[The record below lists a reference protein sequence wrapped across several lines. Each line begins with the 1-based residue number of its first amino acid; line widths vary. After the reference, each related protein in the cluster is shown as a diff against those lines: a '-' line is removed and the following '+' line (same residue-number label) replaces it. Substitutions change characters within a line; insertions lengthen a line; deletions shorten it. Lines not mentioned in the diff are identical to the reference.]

1 MIRRLFAP
9 RKRRTPVVRPSAR
22 LHLEQL
28 ENREML
34 DAALVQGLT
43 YLTLNAYQAAQ
54 QGQQLQATTQADL
67 SRFQQN
73 AASYSA
79 GRGVTTTQMNQ
90 DLAALKQDAAN
101 IQGANS
107 SFQKDVQYFL
117 MGIVSN
123 ASNVTSSDAQTL
135 LVDAYFLQMGQTQI
149 NSTLQ
154 TAASAAAATL
164 PDPPAHPSTT
174 PISSSTT
181 SGTQLAT
188 LTLNP
193 LNVQLLGLNVQTSQI
208 QINIAAQPGNGELLG
223 NLLGDVSNLLNVPAV
238 SAVVNNVL
246 ESVVTLVNSPSSL
259 SVAGV
264 NTSSG
269 PFSSPGSSSTAT
281 TPVLTLHVA
290 PVTLDLMGAVVT
302 TSPIDLTITATSGQG
317 LVLGNVVT
325 DLANLFN
332 PPLPNKLTLSELNGK
347 LGALLNQL
355 NVQLPNVGGTPTPV
369 TLGPGQFLALQVAPI
384 NLNLLGLILQTS
396 PIQVNATNTTGSGDL
411 LGNIATTVLNTVDAN
426 PTNLAT
432 FNNDLNAILGKV
444 IGVLNDAT
452 LTIPTSAITS
462 LSPVLQQLTS
472 PTLVNTSGTPA
483 TIPILNLA
491 IASPN
496 GSTPVNVDL
505 LGLDITT
512 SNIQAQLLAQ
522 TGDGQILGNLLY
534 NIANLLNPGGIAALL
549 PILTEL
555 GL

>member
-9 RKRRTPVVRPSAR
+9 RKRPAPIVRPSTR
-22 LHLEQL
+22 LHLVQL

-54 QGQQLQATTQADL
+54 QGQQLQATAQADL

-79 GRGVTTTQMNQ
+79 GRGVTLTQINQ
-90 DLAALKQDAAN
+90 DIATLKQDAAN

-107 SFQKDVQYFL
+107 TFQKDVQYFL
-117 MGIVSN
+117 MGIVGN
-123 ASNVTSSDAQTL
+123 AGHITTSDAQVL
-135 LVDAYFLQMGQTQI
+135 LVDAYFLQSGQ
-149 NSTLQ
+149 SLLSSAMQ
-154 TAASAAAATL
+154 TASSALGVAL
-164 PDPPAHPSTT
+164 PPPPATQPPPPTT
-174 PISSSTT
+174 T
-181 SGTQLAT
+181 GTQLAT

-193 LNVQLLGLNVQTSQI
+193 LNVNLLGLNVQTSQI
-208 QINIAAQPGNGELLG
+208 QINIAAQPGNGALLG
-223 NLLGDVSNLLNVPAV
+223 NLLGDVSNLVNVPAV

-246 ESVVTLVNSPSSL
+246 GNVVTLVNSGSL

-269 PFSSPGSSSTAT
+269 PFSSPHGSAAST

-290 PVTLDLMGAVVT
+290 PVTLDLLGAVVT

-332 PPLPNKLTLSELNGK
+332 PPLPNKLTLDELNGK

-355 NVQLPNVGGTPTPV
+355 DAQLPNVGGTPTPV
-369 TLGPGQFLALQVAPI
+369 TLAPGQFLALQVAPI

-411 LGNIATTVLNTVDAN
+411 LGNIATTVLNTVGAN
-426 PTNLAT
+426 STNLAT

-444 IGVLNDAT
+444 IGVLNDAN

-483 TIPILNLA
+483 TTPILNLA
-491 IASPN
+491 IASPS
-496 GSTPVNVDL
+496 GGTPVNVDL

-522 TGDGQILGNLLY
+522 TGQGQILGNLLY
-534 NIANLLNPGGIAALL
+534 NVANLLNPGGIASLL

>member
-1 MIRRLFAP
+1 MIRRLFGR
-9 RKRRTPVVRPSAR
+9 RKRRAPIARPTAR
-22 LHLEQL
+22 LCLEQL
-28 ENREML
+28 EKREML

-43 YLTLNAYQAAQ
+43 FLTLNAYQAAQ
-54 QGQQLQATTQADL
+54 QAQQSQTTAQADL
-67 SRFQQN
+67 AHFQQD

-79 GRGVTTTQMNQ
+79 GKGVTLGQINQ
-90 DLAALKQDAAN
+90 DIATLKQDASS

-107 SFQKDVQYFL
+107 TFQKDVQYIL
-117 MGIVSN
+117 MGIAGN
-123 ASNVTSSDAQTL
+123 ASNITNSDGQTL
-135 LVDAYFLQMGQTQI
+135 LVDAYFLQLGQ
-149 NSTLQ
+149 SLLGSAMQ
-154 TAASAAAATL
+154 TAGSVASVT
-164 PDPPAHPSTT
+164 PPPPPATQLPPPTT
-174 PISSSTT
+174 T
-181 SGTQLAT
+181 GTQLAT

-193 LNVQLLGLNVQTSQI
+193 LNVNLLGLNLQTSQI

-223 NLLGDVSNLLNVPAV
+223 NLLGDVSTLVNVPAV
-238 SAVVNNVL
+238 TAVVNNVL
-246 ESVVTLVNSPSSL
+246 GNVVTLLNSGSL

-264 NTSSG
+264 TTSSG
-269 PFSSPGSSSTAT
+269 PLSSPGSSSTST

-290 PVTLDLMGAVVT
+290 PVTLNLMGAVVT
-302 TSPIDLTITATSGQG
+302 TSPIDVTLTALSGQG

-332 PPLPNKLTLSELNGK
+332 PPLPSKLTLPELNGK

-355 NVQLPNVGGTPTPV
+355 NAQIPNVGGTPTPV

-384 NLNLLGLILQTS
+384 NLNLLGLNLQTS
-396 PIQVNATNTTGSGDL
+396 SIQVNATNTTGNGDL
-411 LGNIATTVLNTVDAN
+411 LGNIATTVLNTIDT
-426 PTNLAT
+426 PQNLT
-432 FNNDLNAILGKV
+432 SDLTTLNNDVNAILGKV
-444 IGVLNDAT
+444 IGVLNAST

-472 PTLVNTSGTPA
+472 PTLVNTSGAPA
-483 TIPILNLA
+483 TAPILNLA

-496 GSTPVNVDL
+496 GGTPVNVNL

-534 NIANLLNPGGIAALL
+534 NVANLLNPSGVAALL
-549 PILTEL
+549 PILGEL